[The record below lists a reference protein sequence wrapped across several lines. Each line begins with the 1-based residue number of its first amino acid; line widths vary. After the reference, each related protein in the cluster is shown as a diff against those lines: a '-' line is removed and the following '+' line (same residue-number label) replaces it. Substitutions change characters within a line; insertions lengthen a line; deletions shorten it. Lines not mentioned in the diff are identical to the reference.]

1 MRCVALLPLALLAL
15 SACGDAGAAGGGSA
29 AVVVDSAGVQIVTSS
44 DPVWA
49 AGEEWRVGEAP
60 TLEIGLA
67 EGPNEYLFALVRNA
81 LRRVDGSIVVA
92 NAQTLEVRLF
102 DPSGRHLASMG
113 GRGDGPGEFG
123 FLTWVGLLG
132 GDSIAAYDAMARRI
146 SIFSPQGEFV
156 RDASLRLPQ
165 AGSFP
170 MPVGLLRDGSMA
182 LQVLEPGGNRPA
194 EGTVTRTPE
203 RLLRFDLEGAFIDTL
218 GLLPGSEFLMQSV
231 SGANGT
237 NLIMLSPPL
246 FGRSSVTGIAGGRV
260 VVGSNDDYDLRVLA
274 PGGLIERSIRR
285 AIQPEPVT
293 DEMLEAASRERTKG
307 VASEEERARRERSLR
322 EAPHGSTVPFYERI
336 LGDDEGN
343 LWVEEFTV
351 PGEPPAGWTVF
362 GTEGRLLGTVD
373 LPEEFRPL
381 HIGSDFVLGVAT
393 DDLGVERVRMYGLE
407 KGAGR

>member
-1 MRCVALLPLALLAL
+1 M
-15 SACGDAGAAGGGSA
+15 
-29 AVVVDSAGVQIVTSS
+29 
-44 DPVWA
+44 
-49 AGEEWRVGEAP
+49 
-60 TLEIGLA
+60 
-67 EGPNEYLFALVRNA
+67 
-81 LRRVDGSIVVA
+81 
-92 NAQTLEVRLF
+92 
-102 DPSGRHLASMG
+102 
-113 GRGDGPGEFG
+113 
-123 FLTWVGLLG
+123 
-132 GDSIAAYDAMARRI
+132 
-146 SIFSPQGEFV
+146 
-156 RDASLRLPQ
+156 
-165 AGSFP
+165 
-170 MPVGLLRDGSMA
+170 
-182 LQVLEPGGNRPA
+182 
-194 EGTVTRTPE
+194 
-203 RLLRFDLEGAFIDTL
+203 
-218 GLLPGSEFLMQSV
+218 